1 MTEPQHDTF
10 RRALLSQESHVPQ
23 DKYQEYRMKLEQ
35 AYVTAFRW
43 ERRALYAC
51 LALMGL
57 SLTSMCVLAVIAMR
71 WQVRLDGWP
80 LAIPNGLLIVG
91 VSVGYFWY
99 FSKQRVSRCDDDRK
113 AGQIAEINH
122 KLDELT
128 RRFDAQFGSDS
139 NKENRP

>member
-43 ERRALYAC
+43 ERRALFTC
-51 LALMGL
+51 LALL
-57 SLTSMCVLAVIAMR
+57 ASALASMCVLAVIAMR

-80 LAIPNGLLIVG
+80 LAIPNGLLIAG
-91 VSVGYFWY
+91 VSVGYFWH

-128 RRFDAQFGSDS
+128 RRFDAQFGSS
-139 NKENRP
+139 SAKENRP